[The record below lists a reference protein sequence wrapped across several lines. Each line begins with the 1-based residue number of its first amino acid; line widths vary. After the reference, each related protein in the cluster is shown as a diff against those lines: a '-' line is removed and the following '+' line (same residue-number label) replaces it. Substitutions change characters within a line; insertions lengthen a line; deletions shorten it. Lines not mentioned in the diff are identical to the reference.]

1 MAYGK
6 DAPFD
11 RDDLAGWDMEKML
24 GWMVMNANFISTNAR
39 NGRTDCTPI
48 IVKTCDGYYFQAG
61 QKGDAL
67 VLGHALEVARKVYD
81 DLYPPIPK
89 LKSIGAMTEE
99 SEFHEQAA
107 RLNGY
112 IETLCFGPRY
122 IGVSYREGYG
132 SSSSSGCINRTD
144 AFRVAL
150 RLLAEKQGRYDIG
163 TDTIKEA

>member
-67 VLGHALEVARKVYD
+67 VLGHALELARKLYD
-81 DLYPPIPK
+81 RLYPPVTNSKPLHDMSISELRDEAVK
-89 LKSIGAMTEE
+89 LWVCGVGVWETNDPGFFTYYAMCGE
-99 SEFHEQAA
+99 SASLGSDRRCAMKAA
-107 RLNGY
+107 
-112 IETLCFGPRY
+112 ICE
-122 IGVSYREGYG
+122 
-132 SSSSSGCINRTD
+132 D
-144 AFRVAL
+144 AKRV
-150 RLLAEKQGRYDIG
+150 GRYDPN